1 MSSQI
6 FARRDSSVLA
16 DDGDRRAQAGS
27 LDSDVHLP
35 GEWFSS
41 LVGFIGSVLPGW
53 RDDPIR
59 PAHAGETG
67 LTAQLCA
74 RLTSASRHTPGW
86 DFLQVKREE
95 PRSEEQTSELQSLM
109 RITYAVLFLKK

>member
-1 MSSQI
+1 MYSGRDLSRCATATMSSQI

-59 PAHAGETG
+59 PAH
-67 LTAQLCA
+67 
-74 RLTSASRHTPGW
+74 
-86 DFLQVKREE
+86 
-95 PRSEEQTSELQSLM
+95 RSEEHTSELQSLM
-109 RITYAVLFLKK
+109 RISYAVFCLQKQK